1 MIIECTNCNK
11 KFRVDDDLIPENGRE
26 IICGSCTYAWH
37 FKPEKTNEKSLV
49 LDNEIIDLQKK
60 TDQNDTNYHE
70 DFSNIKSEKIPK
82 NDQIK
87 ISKETN
93 FDFKINKKNKYSKT
107 SNFFSYLIVAIIS
120 FIALIILVDTIK
132 SPLINIFP
140 GLEIVLFNLFETL
153 KDLRLFIIDLT

>member
-1 MIIECTNCNK
+1 MIIECTNCIK

-26 IICGSCTYAWH
+26 IICGSCNYAWH

-49 LDNEIIDLQKK
+49 PDNEMIDLQKK
-60 TDQNDTNYHE
+60 TDQNDTDFHE
-70 DFSNIKSEKIPK
+70 DFSNITSEKNLK

-93 FDFKINKKNKYSKT
+93 VDFKIDKKNKYLKT
-107 SNFFSYLIVAIIS
+107 SNFFSYLIVIIIS
-120 FIALIILVDTIK
+120 FFALIILVDTIK

-140 GLEIVLFNLFETL
+140 GLEIILFNLFETL

>member
-1 MIIECTNCNK
+1 MIIECINCNK

-26 IICGSCTYAWH
+26 IICGSCNHAWY
-37 FKPEKTNEKSLV
+37 FKLEKTSEKSLV
-49 LDNEIIDLQKK
+49 LDNEMFDLQKK
-60 TDQNDTNYHE
+60 QDQNNKNSHE
-70 DFSNIKSEKIPK
+70 DFSNIKRNINNK
-82 NDQIK
+82 NDQII
-87 ISKETN
+87 ISNEAKV
-93 FDFKINKKNKYSKT
+93 DFKIDKKNTYSKT
-107 SNFFSYLIVAIIS
+107 SNFFSYLIVVIIS

>member
-26 IICGSCTYAWH
+26 IICGSCDYAWH
-37 FKPEKTNEKSLV
+37 FMPEKTSEKSLV
-49 LDNEIIDLQKK
+49 LDNEMIDLQKK
-60 TDQNDTNYHE
+60 TDQNDTNFHE
-70 DFSNIKSEKIPK
+70 DFSNFKFEKNPK
-82 NDQIK
+82 NNQIE

-93 FDFKINKKNKYSKT
+93 VDFKINKKNKYSKT
-107 SNFFSYLIVAIIS
+107 SNFFSYLIVFIIS

-153 KDLRLFIIDLT
+153 KDVRLFITDLT

>member
-26 IICGSCTYAWH
+26 IICGSCNHAWH
-37 FKPEKTNEKSLV
+37 FKPDKTSEKSLV
-49 LDNEIIDLQKK
+49 LDDEMVALQKK
-60 TDQNDTNYHE
+60 PNQNSTDFHE
-70 DFSNIKSEKIPK
+70 DFSNTKSEKNTK

-87 ISKETN
+87 FSNKTKV
-93 FDFKINKKNKYSKT
+93 DLKIDTKNTYSKT
-107 SNFFSYLIVAIIS
+107 SNFFSYLIVVIIS
-120 FIALIILVDTIK
+120 FIALIILIDTIK

-140 GLEIVLFNLFETL
+140 GLEIILFNLFETL

>member
-11 KFRVDDDLIPENGRE
+11 RFRVDEDLIPENGRE
-26 IICGSCTYAWH
+26 IICGSCNHTWH
-37 FKPEKTNEKSLV
+37 FTPEKTSEKSLV
-49 LDNEIIDLQKK
+49 LDDEMVALQKK
-60 TDQNDTNYHE
+60 PNQDNTDFQE
-70 DFSNIKSEKIPK
+70 DFSNTKSEKNTK

-87 ISKETN
+87 FSNKTKV
-93 FDFKINKKNKYSKT
+93 DLKIDTKNTYSKT
-107 SNFFSYLIVAIIS
+107 SNFFSYLIVVIIS
-120 FIALIILVDTIK
+120 LIALIILVDTIK

>member
-11 KFRVDDDLIPENGRE
+11 KFRVNDDLIPEDGRE
-26 IICGSCTYAWH
+26 IICGSCNYAWH
-37 FKPEKTNEKSLV
+37 FKLEKTSEKSLV
-49 LDNEIIDLQKK
+49 LDNEMIDLQKK
-60 TDQNDTNYHE
+60 TVQNNTDFQD
-70 DFSNIKSEKIPK
+70 DFSNTKSEKNTK

-87 ISKETN
+87 FSNKTKV
-93 FDFKINKKNKYSKT
+93 DLKIDTKNTYSKT
-107 SNFFSYLIVAIIS
+107 SNFFSYSIVVIIS
-120 FIALIILVDTIK
+120 FIAIIILVDTIK

>member
-26 IICGSCTYAWH
+26 IICGSCNYAWH
-37 FKPEKTNEKSLV
+37 FKPEKTSEKSLV
-49 LDNEIIDLQKK
+49 LDNEMIDLQKK
-60 TDQNDTNYHE
+60 QDQNNKNFHE
-70 DFSNIKSEKIPK
+70 DFSNIEPEKNTK
-82 NDQIK
+82 NDQIT
-87 ISKETN
+87 ISKETKV
-93 FDFKINKKNKYSKT
+93 DFKIDKKNTYSKK
-107 SNFFSYLIVAIIS
+107 SNFFSYLIVVIIS

-153 KDLRLFIIDLT
+153 KDVRLFITDLT

>member
-26 IICGSCTYAWH
+26 IICGSCNHAWH
-37 FKPEKTNEKSLV
+37 FKPEKTSEKSLV
-49 LDNEIIDLQKK
+49 LDDEMVALQKK
-60 TDQNDTNYHE
+60 PNQDNTDFQE
-70 DFSNIKSEKIPK
+70 DFSNTKSEKNTK

-87 ISKETN
+87 FSNKTKV
-93 FDFKINKKNKYSKT
+93 DLKIDTKNTYSKT
-107 SNFFSYLIVAIIS
+107 SNFFSYSIVVIIS

>member
-26 IICGSCTYAWH
+26 IVCGSCNYAWH
-37 FKPEKTNEKSLV
+37 FKPEKTSENSLV
-49 LDNEIIDLQKK
+49 PDNEMIDLQKK
-60 TDQNDTNYHE
+60 TDQNDIDFHE
-70 DFSNIKSEKIPK
+70 YFSNIKSEKNPK

-93 FDFKINKKNKYSKT
+93 VDFKIDKKNKYSKT
-107 SNFFSYLIVAIIS
+107 SNFFSYLIVVIIS

-153 KDLRLFIIDLT
+153 KDVRLFITDLT

>member
-26 IICGSCTYAWH
+26 IICGSCNYAWH
-37 FKPEKTNEKSLV
+37 FKLEKTIEKSLV
-49 LDNEIIDLQKK
+49 LDNEMIDLQKK
-60 TDQNDTNYHE
+60 TDQNDTDFN
-70 DFSNIKSEKIPK
+70 DNFSNIKSEKNTK
-82 NDQIK
+82 NNLIE

-93 FDFKINKKNKYSKT
+93 VDFKIDKKNKYSKT
-107 SNFFSYLIVAIIS
+107 SNFFSYLIVVIIS

-153 KDLRLFIIDLT
+153 KDVRLFITDLT

>member
-11 KFRVDDDLIPENGRE
+11 KFRVDDDLIPEDGRE
-26 IICGSCTYAWH
+26 IICGSCNYAWY
-37 FKPEKTNEKSLV
+37 FKPEKTSEKSLV
-49 LDNEIIDLQKK
+49 LDNEMIDLQKK
-60 TDQNDTNYHE
+60 TDQNDADFHE
-70 DFSNIKSEKIPK
+70 NFSNIRSKKNLK
-82 NDQIK
+82 NDQIE

-93 FDFKINKKNKYSKT
+93 VDFKIDKKNKYSKT
-107 SNFFSYLIVAIIS
+107 SNFFSYLIVVIIS

-153 KDLRLFIIDLT
+153 KDVRLFITDLT

>member
-1 MIIECTNCNK
+1 MIIECINCNK

-26 IICGSCTYAWH
+26 IICGSCNHAWY
-37 FKPEKTNEKSLV
+37 FKLEKTSEKSLV
-49 LDNEIIDLQKK
+49 LDDEMVALQKK
-60 TDQNDTNYHE
+60 PNQNSTDFHE
-70 DFSNIKSEKIPK
+70 DFSNTKSEKNTK

-87 ISKETN
+87 YSNKTKV
-93 FDFKINKKNKYSKT
+93 DLKIDTKNTYSKT
-107 SNFFSYLIVAIIS
+107 SNFFSYSIVVIIS

-140 GLEIVLFNLFETL
+140 GLEIILFNLFETL

>member
-26 IICGSCTYAWH
+26 IICGSCNYAWQ
-37 FKPEKTNEKSLV
+37 FKLEKTSEKSLV
-49 LDNEIIDLQKK
+49 LDNEMIDLQKK
-60 TDQNDTNYHE
+60 TDQNDTDFNDNY
-70 DFSNIKSEKIPK
+70 SNIKSEKNPK
-82 NDQIK
+82 NNQIE

-93 FDFKINKKNKYSKT
+93 VDFKINKKNKYSKT
-107 SNFFSYLIVAIIS
+107 SNFFSYLIVVIIS

-153 KDLRLFIIDLT
+153 KDVRLFITDLT

>member
-26 IICGSCTYAWH
+26 IICGSCNYSWH

-49 LDNEIIDLQKK
+49 LGNEMIDLQKK
-60 TDQNDTNYHE
+60 TDQNDIDFHE
-70 DFSNIKSEKIPK
+70 DFSNIRSEKNPK
-82 NDQIK
+82 NNQIE

-93 FDFKINKKNKYSKT
+93 VDYKIDKKNKYSKT
-107 SNFFSYLIVAIIS
+107 SNFFSYLIVVIIS

-140 GLEIVLFNLFETL
+140 GLEIILFNLFETL